1 MTRTRYQET
10 ALMRKRI
17 STLALMAAL
26 VAVAFVSLPSEV
38 LAQYGHHYGHGYGK
52 GTSRIHTDR
61 APLRRWTLGPRNR
74 RSDSN
79 DGNIRIEIDPKFLRD
94 EAQVYVN
101 EAYVGDVDDFDG
113 FFQRL
118 TLPPGEYNIE
128 VRLDGY
134 QALNTRAFVR
144 RGDTYKIRESL
155 KPIGTN

>member
-1 MTRTRYQET
+1 
-10 ALMRKRI
+10 MRKNI
-17 STLALMAAL
+17 SNLALAAAL
-26 VAVAFVSLPSEV
+26 VAVAFVSLPSEA
-38 LAQYGHHYGHGYGK
+38 LAQYGHHYGHGFGHGFYGYGGYGAYGPYGY
-52 GTSRIHTDR
+52 GTY
-61 APLRRWTLGPRNR
+61 L
-74 RSDSN
+74 SN

-101 EAYVGDVDDFDG
+101 EAHVGDVDDFDG

-118 TLPPGEYNIE
+118 TLLPGEYNIE

-134 QALNTRAFVR
+134 QTLNTRVVVR